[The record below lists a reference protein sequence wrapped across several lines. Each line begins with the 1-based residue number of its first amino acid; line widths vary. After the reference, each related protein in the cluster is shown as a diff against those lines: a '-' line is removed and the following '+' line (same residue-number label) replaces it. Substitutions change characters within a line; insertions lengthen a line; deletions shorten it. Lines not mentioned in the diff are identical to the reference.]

1 MLIEAYDEHLDC
13 ALDEA
18 LKGTFPASDPVSV
31 SACHTLPV
39 EPGDPA
45 STLPSAGLRR
55 VVQAKANNSRHT
67 EK

>member
-39 EPGDPA
+39 EPADTASRSPKSRKDNRRAGD
-45 STLPSAGLRR
+45 G
-55 VVQAKANNSRHT
+55 K
-67 EK
+67 